1 MTRQTARHALL
12 QANQHAGDTQA
23 GDYPAAAHDIT
34 GPPSVIFRRDFCDL
48 PAFRQTVRVRGW
60 IGLHLRAP
68 AGIAGRETESW
79 MP

>member
-1 MTRQTARHALL
+1 
-12 QANQHAGDTQA
+12 
-23 GDYPAAAHDIT
+23 
-34 GPPSVIFRRDFCDL
+34 
-48 PAFRQTVRVRGW
+48 VRVRGW